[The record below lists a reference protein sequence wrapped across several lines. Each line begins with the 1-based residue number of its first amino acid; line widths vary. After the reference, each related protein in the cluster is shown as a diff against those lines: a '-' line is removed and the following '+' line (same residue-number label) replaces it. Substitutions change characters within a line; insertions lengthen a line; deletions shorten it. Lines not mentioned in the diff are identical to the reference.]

1 MRKTIGIL
9 LLFAAVFIACDST
22 KTAGAINKKVTL
34 SSFTASE
41 DYRLIDTLQPSLLP
55 AYLER
60 ERRMM
65 PDSLD
70 ALETLLSDIKSN
82 GTEDVTKCF
91 IPRHSINYYEN
102 DTLKKFVLICFECD
116 GIRFSDYGSSAVKS
130 EERRAEQM
138 QKLKK
143 YFGL

>member
-1 MRKTIGIL
+1 MVVIL
-9 LLFAAVFIACDST
+9 LMAACIACNT
-22 KTAGAINKKVTL
+22 PGKTASVGYTKVTV

-41 DYRLIDTLQPSLLP
+41 DYRLIDTLKPSLLP

-60 ERRMM
+60 ERRLM
-65 PDSLD
+65 PDSLE

-116 GIRFSDYGSSAVKS
+116 GIKFSDYGSSAVKS

-138 QKLKK
+138 QKLKN

>member
-1 MRKTIGIL
+1 MIRTIGIL
-9 LLFAAVFIACDST
+9 LLAVVAACNTT
-22 KTAGAINKKVTL
+22 KTAGVINKKVTL

-41 DYRLIDTLQPSLLP
+41 DYRLIDTLKVNLLP
-55 AYLER
+55 AYIER
-60 ERRMM
+60 ERRLM

-70 ALETLLSDIKSN
+70 ALEVLLSDIKSN

-102 DTLKKFVLICFECD
+102 DTLKKFVLVCFECD
-116 GIRFSDYGSSAVKS
+116 GIKFSDYGSSTVKS